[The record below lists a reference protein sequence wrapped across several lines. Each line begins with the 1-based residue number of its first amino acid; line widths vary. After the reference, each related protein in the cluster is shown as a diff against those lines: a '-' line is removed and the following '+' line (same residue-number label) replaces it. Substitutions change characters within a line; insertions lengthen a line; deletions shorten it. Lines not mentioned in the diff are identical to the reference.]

1 MSQAPRN
8 LPLTGRI
15 RPQQDA
21 HGKTGGALRRF
32 LASDRAAITV
42 DYLVLSLVAI
52 VIAVGSTAVLRKS
65 SEGLGQMIEDS
76 LEQAEMGE
84 VRFY

>member
-8 LPLTGRI
+8 LPVTCRML
-15 RPQQDA
+15 PQQES
-21 HGKTGGALRRF
+21 TGNARGALTRF

-52 VIAVGSTAVLRKS
+52 VIAVGSTAVIRQS

-76 LEQAEMGE
+76 LEEAQMGE
-84 VRFY
+84 VRF